1 MHRFFVDPKCF
12 LGNRITFPTEIA
24 HQIRNVL
31 RLRVGSAILVL
42 DNSGAEFE
50 VVLRQVDRQ
59 QVVGE
64 AVAKRPSPNE
74 PAVQLTLYQA
84 LMKRDKFEW
93 VLQKGTEIGVSEFV
107 PIVTQRSL
115 VQDIDIKAN
124 KQARWHKILTEAA
137 EQSRRGRIPELHPPQ
152 TLAQAL
158 ENHPAHPGLIAW
170 EEENSLSLRG
180 ALVGTE
186 RPSHISLFIGPEGGF
201 AAEEVEAAQ
210 AAGIQSITLGKRI
223 LRAETAAL
231 VASALVLH
239 ELDTLQT
246 GN

>member
-1 MHRFFVDPKCF
+1 MHRFFVDPNYF
-12 LGNRITFPTEIA
+12 SGERITLPPAIA

-42 DNSGAEFE
+42 DNSGAEYE
-50 VVLRQVDRQ
+50 VLLRQVDRQ
-59 QVVGE
+59 QVIGE

-74 PAVQLTLYQA
+74 PTVQLTLYQA

-93 VLQKGTEIGVSEFV
+93 VLQKGTEIGVTQFV
-107 PIVTQRSL
+107 PLVTQRSL
-115 VQDIDIKAN
+115 VQDVDIKEG
-124 KQARWHKILTEAA
+124 KQLRWQKIITEAA

-152 TLAQAL
+152 TLAQVL
-158 ENHPAHPGLIAW
+158 ENHPARPGLIAW
-170 EEENSLSLRG
+170 EEASGLSLRE
-180 ALVGTE
+180 ALVGAE

-201 AAEEVEAAQ
+201 AAEEVAAAQ
-210 AAGIQSITLGKRI
+210 AAGIRPITLGKRI

-239 ELDTLQT
+239 ELDII
-246 GN
+246 

>member
-1 MHRFFVDPKCF
+1 MHRFFVDPQQF
-12 LGNRITFPTEIA
+12 SGDRIHLPADIA

-31 RLRVGSAILVL
+31 RLRPGTAVLIL
-42 DNSGAEFE
+42 DNSGFE
-50 VVLRQVDRQ
+50 YEVLLRQVDRQ

-74 PAVQLTLYQA
+74 PTVQLTLYQA

-93 VLQKGTEIGVSEFV
+93 VLQKGTEIGVSAFV
-107 PIVTQRSL
+107 PLVTQRSL
-115 VQDIDIKAN
+115 VQDVDIKSN
-124 KQARWHKILTEAA
+124 KQARWHKIITEAA

-158 ENHPAHPGLIAW
+158 ANPPAHPGLIAW
-170 EEENSLSLRG
+170 EEEAGLSLRG
-180 ALVGTE
+180 ALGDGE

-201 AAEEVEAAQ
+201 AVEEVEAAQ
-210 AAGIQSITLGKRI
+210 AAGIRAITLGKRI

-231 VASALVLH
+231 VASALILH
-239 ELDTLQT
+239 ELEI
-246 GN
+246 

>member
-1 MHRFFVDPKCF
+1 MHRFFIAPYNFAGDRVVLPEA
-12 LGNRITFPTEIA
+12 TA

-31 RLRVGSAILVL
+31 RLRPGAAIVVL
-42 DNSGAEFE
+42 DNSGWEYE
-50 VVLRQVDRQ
+50 VLLRQVDRQ

-74 PAVQLTLYQA
+74 PSVQLTLYQA

-93 VLQKGTEIGVSEFV
+93 VLQKGTEIGVSHFV
-107 PIVTQRSL
+107 PVVTQRSL
-115 VQDIDIKAN
+115 VQDIDIKEG
-124 KQARWHKILTEAA
+124 KQLRWEKIIIEAA
-137 EQSRRGRIPELHPPQ
+137 EQSRRGRIPTLQAPQ
-152 TLAQAL
+152 TLAEAL
-158 ENHPAHPGLIAW
+158 ATHPAQPGLIAW
-170 EEENSLSLRG
+170 EEADELTIRG
-180 ALVGTE
+180 AFEDGK

-210 AAGIQSITLGKRI
+210 TAGIRAITLGKRI

-239 ELDTLQT
+239 ELDIIQT

>member
-1 MHRFFVDPKCF
+1 MHRFFVDPNYF
-12 LGNRITFPTEIA
+12 SGERITLPPAIA

-42 DNSGAEFE
+42 DNSGAEYE
-50 VVLRQVDRQ
+50 VLLRQVDRQ
-59 QVVGE
+59 QVIGE

-74 PAVQLTLYQA
+74 PTVQLTLYQA

-93 VLQKGTEIGVSEFV
+93 VLQKGTEIGVTQFV
-107 PIVTQRSL
+107 PLVTQRSL
-115 VQDIDIKAN
+115 VQDIDIKEG
-124 KQARWHKILTEAA
+124 KQLRWQKIITEAA

-152 TLAQAL
+152 TLAQVL
-158 ENHPAHPGLIAW
+158 ENHPARPGLIAW
-170 EEENSLSLRG
+170 EEASGLSLRE
-180 ALVGTE
+180 ALVGAE

-201 AAEEVEAAQ
+201 AAEEVAAAQ
-210 AAGIQSITLGKRI
+210 AAGIRPITLGKRI

-239 ELDTLQT
+239 ELDII
-246 GN
+246 

>member
-1 MHRFFVDPKCF
+1 MEPQHFSGERVVLPAQ
-12 LGNRITFPTEIA
+12 IA

-31 RLRVGSAILVL
+31 RLRPGAAILVL
-42 DNSGAEFE
+42 DNSGNEFE
-50 VVLRQVDRQ
+50 VLLRQVDRQ

-74 PAVQLTLYQA
+74 PSVQLTLYQA
-84 LMKRDKFEW
+84 LMKRDKFEC
-93 VLQKGTEIGVSEFV
+93 VLQKGTEIGVSRFV

-115 VQDIDIKAN
+115 VQGIDIKAS
-124 KQARWHKILTEAA
+124 KQARWHKIITEAA

-158 ENHPAHPGLIAW
+158 ANQPNQPGLIAW
-170 EEENSLSLRG
+170 EEEKQLGLREG
-180 ALVGTE
+180 LVSVK

-201 AAEEVEAAQ
+201 ASEEVEAAQ
-210 AAGIQSITLGKRI
+210 SVGIRAITLGRRI

-231 VASALVLH
+231 VAAALILH
-239 ELDTLQT
+239 ELDII
-246 GN
+246 

>member
-1 MHRFFVDPKCF
+1 MHRFFVDPQHF
-12 LGNRITFPTEIA
+12 SGDRIVLPADIA

-31 RLRVGSAILVL
+31 RLRPGTAVLIL
-42 DNSGAEFE
+42 DNSGFE
-50 VVLRQVDRQ
+50 YEVLLRQVDRQ

-74 PAVQLTLYQA
+74 PAVHLTLYQA

-115 VQDIDIKAN
+115 VQDVDIKTN
-124 KQARWHKILTEAA
+124 KQARWHKIITEAA

-170 EEENSLSLRG
+170 EEEESLSLRG
-180 ALVGTE
+180 ALAGGE

-201 AAEEVEAAQ
+201 ATEEVEAAQ

-239 ELDTLQT
+239 ELDII
-246 GN
+246 

>member
-1 MHRFFVDPKCF
+1 MHRFFVDPNYF
-12 LGNRITFPTEIA
+12 SGERITLPSSIA

-42 DNSGAEFE
+42 DNSGAEYE
-50 VVLRQVDRQ
+50 VLLRQVDRQ
-59 QVVGE
+59 QVIGE

-74 PAVQLTLYQA
+74 PTVQLTLYQA

-93 VLQKGTEIGVSEFV
+93 VLQKGTEIGVTQFV
-107 PIVTQRSL
+107 PLVTQRSL
-115 VQDIDIKAN
+115 VQDIDIKEG
-124 KQARWHKILTEAA
+124 KQLRWQKIITEAA

-152 TLAQAL
+152 TLAQVL
-158 ENHPAHPGLIAW
+158 ENHPARPGLIAW
-170 EEENSLSLRG
+170 EEASGLSLRE
-180 ALVGTE
+180 ALVGAE

-201 AAEEVEAAQ
+201 AAEEVAAAQ
-210 AAGIQSITLGKRI
+210 AAGIRPITLGKRI

-239 ELDTLQT
+239 ELDII
-246 GN
+246 

>member
-1 MHRFFVDPKCF
+1 MHRFFVDPQQF
-12 LGNRITFPTEIA
+12 SGDRVSLPEDIA

-31 RLRVGSAILVL
+31 RLRPGAAILVL
-42 DNSGAEFE
+42 DNSGAEYE
-50 VVLRQVDRQ
+50 VLLRQVDKQ

-93 VLQKGTEIGVSEFV
+93 VLQKGTEIGVSQFV
-107 PIVTQRSL
+107 PLVTQRSL
-115 VQDIDIKAN
+115 VQDVDIKTN

-152 TLAQAL
+152 TLAEAL
-158 ENHPAHPGLIAW
+158 AAHPPQPGLIAW
-170 EEENSLSLRG
+170 EEEVGLGLRE
-180 ALVGTE
+180 ALGGGE

-201 AAEEVEAAQ
+201 AAEEVKAAP
-210 AAGIQSITLGKRI
+210 AAGVRAITLGRRI

-231 VASALVLH
+231 VAAALVLH
-239 ELDTLQT
+239 ELDIT
-246 GN
+246 

>member
-1 MHRFFVDPKCF
+1 MHRFFVNPEI
-12 LGNRITFPTEIA
+12 LQGNRVVLPAAQA

-42 DNSGAEFE
+42 DNSGAEYE
-50 VVLRQVDRQ
+50 VVLRQVDKQ

-74 PAVQLTLYQA
+74 PTVHLTLYQT

-93 VLQKGTEIGVSEFV
+93 VLQKGTEIGVSCFV
-107 PIVTQRSL
+107 PMVTQRSL
-115 VQDIDIKAN
+115 VQDVDIKEG
-124 KQARWHKILTEAA
+124 KLLRWHKIITEAA
-137 EQSRRGRIPELHPPQ
+137 EQSRRGCLPELRPPQ
-152 TLAQAL
+152 TLTQAL
-158 ENHPAHPGLIAW
+158 AEHPVQPGLIAW
-170 EEENSLSLRG
+170 EEEDCLTLRG
-180 ALVGTE
+180 VLAGGE

-210 AAGIQSITLGKRI
+210 TAGLQAITLGKRI

-239 ELDTLQT
+239 HLDEV
-246 GN
+246 

>member
-1 MHRFFVDPKCF
+1 MHRFFVDPQHF
-12 LGNRITFPTEIA
+12 SGDRVSLPADIA

-31 RLRVGSAILVL
+31 RLRPGTPILLL
-42 DNSGAEFE
+42 DNSGAEYE
-50 VVLRQVDRQ
+50 VLLRQVDRQ

-74 PAVQLTLYQA
+74 PTVQLTLYQA

-93 VLQKGTEIGVSEFV
+93 VLQKGTEIGVSAFV

-124 KQARWHKILTEAA
+124 KQARWHKIITEAA

-158 ENHPAHPGLIAW
+158 ENYPPKPGFIAW
-170 EEENSLSLRG
+170 EEEEALTLRK
-180 ALVGTE
+180 ALAVGE

-210 AAGIQSITLGKRI
+210 AAGIQAITLGKRI

-239 ELDTLQT
+239 ELDII
-246 GN
+246 

>member
-1 MHRFFVDPKCF
+1 MHRFFVDPEI
-12 LGNRITFPTEIA
+12 LTGNRVVLPAATA

-31 RLRVGSAILVL
+31 RLHAGSAIIVL
-42 DNSGAEFE
+42 DNSGSEYE

-64 AVAKRPSPNE
+64 ALAKRPCPNE
-74 PAVQLTLYQA
+74 PSIHLTLYQA

-93 VLQKGTEIGVSEFV
+93 VLQKGTEIGVSHFV

-115 VQDIDIKAN
+115 VQNVDIKAS
-124 KQARWHKILTEAA
+124 KQARWHKIITEAA
-137 EQSRRGRIPELHPPQ
+137 EQSRRGCIPELQPPQ
-152 TLAQAL
+152 TLSQAL
-158 ENHPAHPGLIAW
+158 TAHSTQPGLIAW
-170 EEENSLSLRG
+170 EEAEGLTLRG
-180 ALVGTE
+180 ALAGGE

-210 AAGIQSITLGKRI
+210 AAGMQAITLGKRI

-239 ELDTLQT
+239 ELDII
-246 GN
+246 